1 MKECLAALTCLLP
14 RGKDKHRGHVKNK
27 SRSDQKQI
35 RIRSKTNQD
44 QIKNKSRSDQE
55 QIKIN
60 GSGQECPLHTD
71 GDLILN
77 GGGAA

>member
-1 MKECLAALTCLLP
+1 VFGSAEAPQCLGAKAKAKT
-14 RGKDKHRGHVKNK
+14 
-27 SRSDQKQI
+27 DQK
-35 RIRSKTNQD
+35 
-44 QIKNKSRSDQE
+44 